1 MGCIKAPDNSK
12 NIPMKKKIFKWHRT
26 ISLIIAIPAVLWA
39 TSGFMHPIMTTIRP
53 KVATQFLQPAIIDSN
68 KMQVS
73 LRMALEENKIDQF
86 QNFRLVHIDTNW
98 FYQVQTAPINIPV
111 YLSTVNGRPLK
122 NGDELYAQYIAKQF
136 LEGPFQS
143 KKAEPDTSAEK
154 TPMHDCC
161 DAATNCVLLN
171 DKGSS
176 ISAVKRIT
184 DFNDE
189 YKYVNRLLPAYK
201 VSFNRQDGIRVYV
214 ETTSDRFAFAVD
226 NKRAVFDSLFSWF
239 HTWSWMDAFGNAKY
253 ILMLVFLVLTMGTT
267 GMGLYIFFITNTKK
281 PKGNAL
287 ASARRNHR
295 FTSVFI
301 SLFTL
306 LFSFS
311 GAFHVLEKF
320 KTDDRNDFYNRQI
333 VKSSSAD
340 FDFTRLQK
348 VVHMQIANISIVQ
361 MNDEWYWQ
369 VFTKEEKSAADGKMP
384 LRRNDLMKDKTVPPP
399 AASYISVSDGSKL
412 VDGEKKYAEYLA
424 TLFSKHPSKEITNA
438 VAILKFEDEYGFV
451 NKRLPV
457 WKIGYA
463 SNHHERYYVET
474 STGKLSVRVD
484 DNDLYEGYSF
494 AFFHKHHFMDF
505 AGKEARDFSTMF
517 WSFAQIALV
526 VVGLI
531 LWRRTTLRKKN

>member
-1 MGCIKAPDNSK
+1 
-12 NIPMKKKIFKWHRT
+12 MKKKIFKWHRT

-39 TSGFMHPIMTTIRP
+39 VSGFMHPIMTTIRP
-53 KVATQFLQPAIIDSN
+53 NMATQFLQPVIIDSN

-73 LRMALEENKIDQF
+73 LQTALQQNKIDQF
-86 QNFRLVHIDTNW
+86 SNFRLVHIDTNW
-98 FYQVQTAPINIPV
+98 FYQVQTAPNNIPV
-111 YLSTVNGRPLK
+111 YLSTVTGRPLK
-122 NGDELYAQYIAKQF
+122 KGDELYAQYIAKQF
-136 LEGPFQS
+136 LEGQFES
-143 KKAEPDTSAEK
+143 KKAAPDTGANNA
-154 TPMHDCC
+154 PMHDCC

-176 ISAVKRIT
+176 ISGVKRIT
-184 DFNDE
+184 DFDEE

-239 HTWSWMDAFGNAKY
+239 HTWSWMDALGNAKY

-281 PKGNAL
+281 AKGNAL

-311 GAFHVLEKF
+311 GAFHVLGKF
-320 KTDDRNDFYNRQI
+320 KTDDRNDFYSKQI

-340 FDFTRLQK
+340 FDFTLLKK
-348 VVHMQIANISIVQ
+348 VVRMPITNISIVQ

-369 VFTKEEKSAADGKMP
+369 VFTKEEKKSANGKMP
-384 LRRNDLMKDKTVPPP
+384 LRRNDLMKDKTVPTP
-399 AASYISVSDGSKL
+399 AAAYISVSDGSKL
-412 VDGEKKYAEYLA
+412 VDGEKKYAQYLA
-424 TLFSKHPSKEITNA
+424 TLFSKHPSEEITSTST
-438 VAILKFEDEYGFV
+438 VLKFEDEYGFV

-457 WKIGYA
+457 WKISYA
-463 SNHHERYYVET
+463 SNHQERFYVET

-531 LWRRTTLRKKN
+531 LWRRTTLRNKKST